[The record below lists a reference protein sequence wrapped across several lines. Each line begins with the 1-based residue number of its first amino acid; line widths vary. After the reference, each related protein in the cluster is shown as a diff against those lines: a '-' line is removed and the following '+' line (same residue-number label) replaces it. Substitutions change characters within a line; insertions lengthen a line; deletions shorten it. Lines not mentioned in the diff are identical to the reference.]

1 MQEKPVTR
9 TGGSVSAS
17 AMLRAGWT
25 KACVYCSPQKQL
37 CAECGPHVVSRV
49 KLRRTGWF
57 VVPLE
62 KAGSKRNRELT
73 HVGEKNDFQT
83 M

>member
-1 MQEKPVTR
+1 MYR
-9 TGGSVSAS
+9 
-17 AMLRAGWT
+17 
-25 KACVYCSPQKQL
+25 SPQKQL
-37 CAECGPHVVSRV
+37 CAECGPHVVPRV

-62 KAGSKRNRELT
+62 KAAGERDRELT
-73 HVGEKNDFQT
+73 HVGEKSGFQT